1 MVAGTA
7 PPLTSRPPRP
17 VRATRPARPARR
29 ARGRR
34 ARGRRLGWAF
44 VGGAAAMAPWIW
56 GLART
61 MPSTAVVQNWST
73 AWVGLDLME
82 AAALLGTGVLL
93 LRHDDRYRTAAAVAA
108 TLLVTDAWFDVT
120 TATPGAHRA
129 LSVALAA
136 GAELPIAI
144 LCAAL
149 SVRAFTPGGAADG
162 APVKDGWRAAD
173 ERAPDG

>member
-1 MVAGTA
+1 M
-7 PPLTSRPPRP
+7 P
-17 VRATRPARPARR
+17 VRARRP
-29 ARGRR
+29 RGRW
-34 ARGRRLGWAF
+34 LGWAF
-44 VGGAAAMAPWIW
+44 IGGAAAMAPWIW

-61 MPSTAVVQNWST
+61 MPSTAVVPNWST

-82 AAALLGTGVLL
+82 AAALLGTGLL
-93 LRHDDRYRTAAAVAA
+93 LVRRDERYRTVAAVTA

-129 LSVALAA
+129 LSVALAV

-149 SVRAFTPGGAADG
+149 AVRAFTPGEAVDG
-162 APVKDGWRAAD
+162 GPVKDG
-173 ERAPDG
+173 